1 VFSSIREAEA
11 ATQSSQSPEL
21 TSEGP
26 RPAPLAEPPL
36 ETDAPTS
43 DPRSPTLVADV
54 LADYGAA
61 IRQAIAR
68 YLPSGVPERY
78 LYNLLAEYPGRGGKM
93 MRPSIC
99 IATARAFG
107 ANLDEALCSAVAI
120 ELLHNALLIHD
131 DIQDGSVMRRGAPT
145 LHLLHGVPLAINAGD
160 SLLLLSLQPLLDNI
174 RRVGSLVAEQILHE
188 TGRMAWES
196 AEGQAMELGWR
207 RDNCVDVTER
217 DYLIMAL
224 KKTAWLG
231 VIHPMRVGA
240 LIGAGT
246 GQDLDRFVRFGFFL
260 GVAFQIQDDLLNL
273 RADERYGKELDG
285 DLLEGKRTLMLI
297 HALRHAKPRERRK
310 LTTLL
315 GRSRE
320 GRRPGDVHWMRGL
333 LRDCGSIDYAC
344 SFAHALAGAA
354 LHECSAIFD
363 PLPTSRDK
371 AFMTSLAI
379 WVLERT

>member
-1 VFSSIREAEA
+1 MGVGR
-11 ATQSSQSPEL
+11 
-21 TSEGP
+21 
-26 RPAPLAEPPL
+26 
-36 ETDAPTS
+36 
-43 DPRSPTLVADV
+43 PTLVADV

-78 LYNLLAEYPGRGGKM
+78 LYDLLAEYPGRGGKM

-131 DIQDGSVMRRGAPT
+131 DIQDGSIMRRGAPT

-160 SLLLLSLQPLLDNI
+160 SLLLLSLQPLLDNVHRI
-174 RRVGSLVAEQILHE
+174 GSLVAEQILHE

-207 RDNCVDVTER
+207 RDNRVDVTER

-240 LIGAGT
+240 LIGTGR

-315 GRSRE
+315 ARSRE
-320 GRRPGDVHWMRGL
+320 GRRPADILWMRGL
-333 LRDCGSIDYAC
+333 LRDCGSTDYAC

-363 PLPTSRDK
+363 PLPASRDK
-371 AFMTSLAI
+371 AFMTSLAT